1 MRKNAIRG
9 VLENIVK
16 AIDQISAWSMSCIRW
31 LLYVLMITI
40 VYDVVLRY
48 VFSAPTNW
56 SFHISYMIGGTICI
70 MGAAYTLQ
78 IGRHVSIDII
88 QKRFP
93 LRKRLFINIIFM
105 AILFFPSIFLIT
117 RYSWIRAIR
126 AWSILEKGSYG
137 FWYPPL
143 YPYRTIIAIG
153 FTLLLIQGLAVFIRN
168 LHLFLTNEK
177 L

>member
-1 MRKNAIRG
+1 LRKNAIRG
-9 VLENIVK
+9 VLETIVK
-16 AIDQISAWSMSCIRW
+16 AIDHVNVWAANCTSW
-31 LLYVLMITI
+31 LLHVLMLII
-40 VYDVVLRY
+40 VYDVILRY
-48 VFSAPTNW
+48 VFGAPTNW
-56 SFHISYMIGGTICI
+56 SFHISYMVGGTICV

-88 QKRFP
+88 QKLFP
-93 LRKRLFINIIFM
+93 LRKRLLTNAILM
-105 AILFFPSIFLIT
+105 VILFFPSIFLIT

-126 AWSILEKGSYG
+126 SWSILEKGSYG

-153 FTLLLIQGLAVFIRN
+153 FTLLLIQGLAVFIRYMY
-168 LHLFLTNEK
+168 LFLNNEK